1 LSKPERVAFS
11 SDPSRRITYGHHDG
25 PCVFTHDEA
34 WWFYNRTWREMSVT
48 EAVCRAGVLTEE
60 HFRRV
65 YGSLPPLPDAAFC
78 DGWRSPLL

>member
-1 LSKPERVAFS
+1 MTPKFAH
-11 SDPSRRITYGHHDG
+11 YDG
-25 PCVFTHDEA
+25 GVVIFTHHEA
-34 WWFYNRTWREMSVT
+34 WWCDRFIGEWQEMRVT